1 MSFNYASIVEVFAN
15 DDRRETFL
23 EREGRDLPADKV
35 NDIVFLNEKRHCAI
49 TARFQQSNFQGES
62 GTSALVLKPGG

>member
-1 MSFNYASIVEVFAN
+1 MTQTENELQLCFYSVEVFAN

-49 TARFQQSNFQGES
+49 ITARFQQSNFQGES
-62 GTSALVLKPGG
+62 GT